1 MAEVAG
7 RDNGRRTI
15 RRPLRRCESIRSYLR
30 FRSNDGA
37 ARVRATAD
45 RRSVDFDTCGVA
57 APLWN
62 CVTNKSL
69 ARAAESACRTK
80 STSCS
85 NCIDRLINAI
95 AADLQIERYD

>member
-1 MAEVAG
+1 MRHNDFAAG
-7 RDNGRRTI
+7 FAKID
-15 RRPLRRCESIRSYLR
+15 PP
-30 FRSNDGA
+30 
-37 ARVRATAD
+37 
-45 RRSVDFDTCGVA
+45 RSVDFDTCGVA

-62 CVTNKSL
+62 CVPNKSL

>member
-37 ARVRATAD
+37 ARVRATCRSAKCGLRYL
-45 RRSVDFDTCGVA
+45 RRCGTIVELRHQQELGA
-57 APLWN
+57 SRRVCLPDQVHELQQLHRSIN
-62 CVTNKSL
+62 QRYRRRFTN
-69 ARAAESACRTK
+69 
-80 STSCS
+80 
-85 NCIDRLINAI
+85 
-95 AADLQIERYD
+95 